1 MPERS
6 WFFAINEKDLLDESI
21 QFVRVRGTP
30 IIMFKKNGEIYSLY
44 GKCSHMGCRLSRDTF
59 SSEHVLKCGCHGW
72 EYNISTGKHLGDR
85 DATLE
90 TYQNKVE
97 GGEVFVLM

>member
-6 WFFAINEKDLLDESI
+6 WFFAITEKDLLDESI

-30 IIMFKKNGEIYSLY
+30 IIMFKKNGGIYSLY
-44 GKCSHMGCRLSRDTF
+44 GKCSHMGCRLSR
-59 SSEHVLKCGCHGW
+59 KCGCHGW
-72 EYNISTGKHLGDR
+72 EYDISTGKHLGDR